1 MNLTLNIPKTWTFV
15 QFKVCH
21 FFHDN
26 YFFNFRLITFK
37 CYRLKLLFFRSRM
50 SFERSQ
56 ISNKISKVFFKTR
69 KIKNDICFGRFN
81 AISKKYILKFF
92 SKIFFQNFEIFF
104 KIFEIFFYFL
114 KLFETLTKKFLQI
127 FFSLVEK
134 YLKN

>member
-69 KIKNDICFGRFN
+69 KIKNVICFGRFN

-92 SKIFFQNFEIFF
+92 SK
-104 KIFEIFFYFL
+104 FL
-114 KLFETLTKKFLQI
+114 KKQFSKFSNFLLNCLKRSQKKFRKI

-134 YLKN
+134 YLEN

>member
-50 SFERSQ
+50 SFEISQ

-81 AISKKYILKFF
+81 AISKKYFLKFF
-92 SKIFFQNFEIFF
+92 SNILKIFGIFF
-104 KIFEIFFYFL
+104 HFL
-114 KLFETLTKKFLQI
+114 KLFKTLTKKFLQI